1 MSARVIAIVNQKGGV
16 GKTTTAVNL
25 GAAIAELGLRVL
37 LIDLDPQRNATS
49 TLGKGSPS
57 EGIYQALLDDV
68 PASDLIITT
77 SAGPDLL
84 PATAELAG
92 AEVELVP
99 QMAREYR
106 LSQIV
111 KPLLPTYDFV
121 LIDCPP
127 SLGLL
132 TVNALTAAKEV
143 LVPVQCEYLSLEGL
157 TQLTQTLELVRRNLN
172 PDLLLRGLL
181 LTMYDGRTNLSQQV
195 SAEVRQHFPQTFATV
210 IPRSVRISEAP
221 SFGKTILAYESPSA
235 GARAYRALA
244 GELVGKSETNASVTG
259 RTRRNAR

>member
-25 GAAIAELGLRVL
+25 GAALAELDLRVL

-49 TLGKGSPS
+49 TLGKASTRQ
-57 EGIYQALLDDV
+57 GIYQALLDDV
-68 PASDLIITT
+68 PASSLIITT
-77 SAGPDLL
+77 SAGVDLL
-84 PATAELAG
+84 PATTELAG

-106 LSQIV
+106 LRRLME
-111 KPLLPTYDFV
+111 PLLPGYDFI

-132 TVNALTAAKEV
+132 TVNALSASKEV

-157 TQLTQTLELVRRNLN
+157 SQLTQTLELVRRNLN

-181 LTMYDGRTNLSQQV
+181 LTMYDSRTNLSQQV
-195 SAEVRQHFPQTFATV
+195 SAEVRDHFPQTFATV

-221 SFGKTILAYESPSA
+221 SFGKTILSYQSSST

-244 GELVGKSETNASVTG
+244 GELLGKKASNTSGAG
-259 RTRRNAR
+259 RTRRKV